1 LFIFSKNIIL
11 RKIFLRVCLLVVITF
26 ASGCFSPPN
35 TRLNT
40 YPKAVYTERGT
51 HSFNGHLG
59 CYFLSQTAL
68 TENNNFLLD
77 FKRDH
82 AYTSSGYHC
91 RWGMRLL
98 SIETVP
104 GDGVI
109 QLFGVKNSY
118 IDYPYNWFSVEIKP
132 YAQYINLTIKN
143 TDGLFRKVSFKLKEP
158 MRLAKLE
165 IDNWQTSLNAKE
177 DTNARNTLN
186 PTTNPKPLPPVIQTP
201 KPKPSIIQTEQSAI
215 PNKLKYS
222 GTGFMF
228 SSKDYVITNWHVI
241 RGANNIKVKFLNGEE
256 INAEVLIKDSKND
269 IAFLKLER
277 SPQLPASSL
286 RVGDSSS
293 VRMGD
298 KVFTIGYP
306 AHWIMGQNPKYTE
319 GVVNSL
325 TGIKDD
331 PTVFQISTQIQP
343 GNSGGPLFNQSGN
356 IIGITQAALD
366 PQLAT
371 ESIGALPQNVN
382 YAIKSSYIKRLF
394 PTLPET
400 LVSNRGIMVIPTDPK
415 NSLANFIDKAKN
427 NIVLI
432 EASTSELP
440 LPKTSKIRK
449 LNECQ
454 GSIKKYCKI
463 ISQKVMNARKL
474 YPESARKKGIEGQ
487 VTIQFTV
494 LKTGKIKNLKIIKS
508 SNNYF
513 NKTSLETVE
522 QVGPFPGF
530 PKELD
535 KEPLTFQ
542 TSFNY
547 ELN

>member
-1 LFIFSKNIIL
+1 MKRTSEYALAVRVFTEKKCFNK
-11 RKIFLRVCLLVVITF
+11 KTFLIVFFLIGITF
-26 ASGCFSPPN
+26 VSGCFSPPN
-35 TRLNT
+35 SGLNI

-51 HSFNGHLG
+51 HSVNGHLG

-82 AYTSSGYHC
+82 AYTSSGEHC

-118 IDYPYNWFSVEIKP
+118 MTYPYNWFSVEIKP
-132 YAQYINLTIKN
+132 YVQYINLTIKN
-143 TDGLFRKVSFKLKEP
+143 TDGLFRKVSFNLKEP
-158 MRLAKLE
+158 MKLAKLE
-165 IDNWQTSLNAKE
+165 IDNWQTSLNTKE
-177 DTNARNTLN
+177 DARNTLN
-186 PTTNPKPLPPVIQTP
+186 SPTRPKPLPPVIQTP
-201 KPKPSIIQTEQSAI
+201 EPMPSKTQTEQSPI

-241 RGANNIKVKFLNGEE
+241 RGAKNIKVKFLNGET
-256 INAEVLIKDSKND
+256 INAEVLLKDAKSD

-277 SPQLPASSL
+277 SPKLPASSL
-286 RVGDSSS
+286 RVGNSSN

-306 AHWIMGQNPKYTE
+306 AHWVMGQNPKYTE
-319 GVVNSL
+319 GVVNALS
-325 TGIKDD
+325 GIKDD
-331 PTVFQISTQIQP
+331 PTVFQISAQIQP
-343 GNSGGPLFNQSGN
+343 GNSGGPIFDQSGN
-356 IIGITQAALD
+356 IIGIAQASLD

-382 YAIKSSYIKRLF
+382 YAIKSTYIKKLF
-394 PTLPET
+394 PMLPET
-400 LVSNRGIMVIPTDPK
+400 LVSNRGIVVVPSEPK

-432 EASTSELP
+432 EASA
-440 LPKTSKIRK
+440 K
-449 LNECQ
+449 
-454 GSIKKYCKI
+454 
-463 ISQKVMNARKL
+463 
-474 YPESARKKGIEGQ
+474 
-487 VTIQFTV
+487 
-494 LKTGKIKNLKIIKS
+494 
-508 SNNYF
+508 
-513 NKTSLETVE
+513 
-522 QVGPFPGF
+522 
-530 PKELD
+530 
-535 KEPLTFQ
+535 
-542 TSFNY
+542 
-547 ELN
+547 